1 MRNHKCFGFF
11 EDCEPVGSKLKTM
24 PPTLRRFC
32 LALSLLTA
40 ACSHR
45 GRPAEAAPAVFKVR
59 FDTSKGPIVVEVHR
73 DWAPIG
79 ADRFY
84 ELVKAGFYDDAR
96 FFRIVKGFIVQF
108 GINKDPQI
116 EARWREQ
123 AIDDDPVRQGNTR
136 ATITFATRGPNT
148 RTTQLFI
155 NLGNNQALDG
165 QGFAPFG
172 QVVQGMDLVD
182 RLYDGYGEAPQQPR
196 IELEGNHYLERDFP
210 QLDFIKT
217 AKLE

>member
-1 MRNHKCFGFF
+1 MAY
-11 EDCEPVGSKLKTM
+11 
-24 PPTLRRFC
+24 TLSRFSV
-32 LALSLLTA
+32 ALLLLTTL

-45 GRPAEAAPAVFKVR
+45 DSGEAAPANSGAPANFKVR
-59 FDTSKGPIVVEVHR
+59 FDTSKGPIVVEIHR
-73 DWAPIG
+73 EWAPIA
-79 ADRFY
+79 ADRFR
-84 ELVKAGFYDDAR
+84 ELVKAGFFDDAR

-108 GINKDPQI
+108 GINKDPQV
-116 EARWREQ
+116 EAKWREQ
-123 AIDDDPVRQGNTR
+123 AIDDDPVRQGNAR
-136 ATITFATRGPNT
+136 GTITFATRGPNT

-172 QVVQGMDLVD
+172 QVVEGMDIVD
-182 RLYDGYGEAPQQPR
+182 SLYDGYGEAPQQPR
-196 IELEGNHYLERDFP
+196 IEMQGNQYLQSEFP

>member
-1 MRNHKCFGFF
+1 
-11 EDCEPVGSKLKTM
+11 M
-24 PPTLRRFC
+24 PPTLRSLC
-32 LALSLLTA
+32 LALFLLTVS
-40 ACSHR
+40 CSQR

-59 FDTSKGPIVVEVHR
+59 FDTSKGPIVIEVHR

-96 FFRIVKGFIVQF
+96 FFRIVKGFTVQF

-116 EARWREQ
+116 EAKWREQ

-136 ATITFATRGPNT
+136 GTVTFATRGPNT

-196 IELEGNHYLERDFP
+196 IELDGNHYLEHDFP